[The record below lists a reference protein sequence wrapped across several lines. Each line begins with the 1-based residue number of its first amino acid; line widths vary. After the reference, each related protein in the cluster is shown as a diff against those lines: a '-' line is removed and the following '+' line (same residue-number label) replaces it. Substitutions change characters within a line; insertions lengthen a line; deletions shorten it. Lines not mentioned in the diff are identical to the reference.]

1 MVSPPVATIDLDIR
15 RVLASAQLL
24 ALTDSAS
31 PHTKLKLITFDGDV
45 TLYPDGSVL
54 LPTNPVI
61 PYLIDLL
68 SQGLH
73 IGIVTA
79 AGYPDHDGREYS
91 RRLTGLLTA
100 VTQSPSLTLQQK
112 ENLALIGGECNY
124 LFRFNA
130 GTNQLEWVD
139 EGIWQ
144 LDEMAAWDE
153 KDITTLLDIA
163 EHALRDCANA
173 LRLKCK
179 IIRKPKAVGLHLLI
193 SHSDFQD

>member
-1 MVSPPVATIDLDIR
+1 
-15 RVLASAQLL
+15 VLASAQLL

-79 AGYPDHDGREYS
+79 AGYSDHDGREYS

-100 VTQSPSLTLQQK
+100 VAQSPSLTLPQK

-124 LFRFNA
+124 LFRFN
-130 GTNQLEWVD
+130 GETNQLEWVD

-153 KDITTLLDIA
+153 NDITTLLDIA

-179 IIRKPKAVGLHLLI
+179 IIRKPKAVGLPPTL
-193 SHSDFQD
+193 SSSNFQD